1 MGNFDYINNNDAAF
15 CGKPWDRLFFA
26 VIFIFL
32 TSCGPSP
39 QYLSG
44 RVDEAAE
51 GAIRAAISDLSMEAN
66 SERNL
71 ALINRLQ
78 SDIPDRCI
86 RSEAALVCQS
96 QNIIK
101 FQHKNGASAEWVI
114 VSLMLFN
121 EGSYCRSEM
130 RLVEDA
136 GVLAEHEIFS
146 INRVTAG
153 GAKLI
158 EIVGRSETLRLAGT
172 THRFLNTCKG
182 SK

>member
-1 MGNFDYINNNDAAF
+1 MGNFEYAKNSDAAF
-15 CGKPWDRLFFA
+15 FGKQWGRLFA
-26 VIFIFL
+26 TVIFIFL

-51 GAIRAAISDLSMEAN
+51 GAIRAAISDLSMEAD

-71 ALINRLQ
+71 ALMNCLQ

-96 QNIIK
+96 ENILK
-101 FQHKNGASAEWVI
+101 FQYKNGASVERI
-114 VSLMLFN
+114 IMSLILFN
-121 EGSYCRSEM
+121 DGSYCRSEM

-146 INRVTAG
+146 INRVIAG
-153 GAKLI
+153 KAELI
-158 EIVGRSETLRLAGT
+158 KIVGRSEALRLAGT
-172 THRFLNTCKG
+172 KDRFLDTCKG
-182 SK
+182 SE